1 MNVNDSF
8 AVLAA
13 VELPAEVT
21 KDISTAFGWI
31 AGIAAAVCIAKIMF
45 VGARMAWDHKHT
57 AGLESPTIA
66 EFAAALAGWV
76 LASAAAIGLAVV
88 LIDAGRI
95 PENSGPP
102 PEKPSLVDE
111 IQQKYPPLEEEK

>member
-1 MNVNDSF
+1 MTASNG

-13 VELPAEVT
+13 VDLPEYISS
-21 KDISTAFGWI
+21 DISTALGWI
-31 AGIAAAVCIAKIMF
+31 AGIAAAVCVVKIMF
-45 VGARMAWDHKHT
+45 VGARLAWDHKHT

-76 LASAAAIGLAVV
+76 LVSGAAIGIAVV

-95 PENSGPP
+95 PENSVPQ
-102 PEKPSLVDE
+102 PEKPSLVND
-111 IQQKYPPLEEEK
+111 IQQKYPPLEEEN